1 MNDGDD
7 EVGVR
12 VRPELS
18 RAREVG
24 RLRPREGACARPFPE
39 VLVVEDDPDLSA
51 LLEMLL
57 AGAGYAVRTAGDGA
71 QALLRVAERMPSVV
85 LLDMCMPIMNGW
97 EFAREFAARYARAAP
112 VVVVTAE
119 ADARLCALDIGA
131 AAWLQKPFG
140 LEEFLGTVAQLL
152 VAPYPLGRTQL
163 TAP

>member
-7 EVGVR
+7 EVGLLA
-12 VRPELS
+12 RPELS

-24 RLRPREGACARPFPE
+24 RLQPREGACARPLRE

-57 AGAGYAVRTAGDGA
+57 AGAGYAVRIAGDGA
-71 QALLRVAERMPSVV
+71 QALRCIAERMPSVV

-97 EFAREFAARYARAAP
+97 EFAREFAARYGRAAP

-119 ADARLCALDIGA
+119 VDARLCALEIGA
-131 AAWLQKPFG
+131 DAWLPKPFG
-140 LEEFLGTVAQLL
+140 LEDFLGTVARLL
-152 VAPYPLGRTQL
+152 VAPTRASTVHA
-163 TAP
+163 T